1 MIMICRRK
9 PSKEITIN
17 QLVYSG
23 IFDCVMKVK
32 NIRVDSSGAPIFTLE
47 DYRKEL
53 SVHSFCEIM
62 EIY

>member
-9 PSKEITIN
+9 PTKEISVD
-17 QLVYSG
+17 QDVYSV
-23 IFDCVMKVK
+23 IFDCIMKVK

-53 SVHSFCEIM
+53 SVARFCEIM

>member
-1 MIMICRRK
+1 MFMICRRK
-9 PSKEITIN
+9 PTKEITIN

-53 SVHSFCEIM
+53 SVARFCEIM